1 MKLGWILPKSKEEY
15 KLKSNTDLI
24 KEISNELSEAYR
36 GKITN
41 LGGAVISTAFVLSK
55 IEKKPSLSTKTLDAF
70 LETADIRSDVTEVLA
85 RNLNGLWE
93 TVLSY
98 VGKYDASVLEE
109 LVLYDN
115 SFFEMSTPASLVKL
129 AGMILGISEND
140 KVLELCSG
148 SATFP
153 TYAMQDSRAS
163 EYTGIEINYNSND
176 IAVLRGSL
184 IGDNYHFIIN
194 NALTY
199 HYPTS
204 YDKIFANY
212 PFGLRGATDLDEC
225 RRELQE
231 QFGFNGTSISRCS
244 SDWLFNTVIIRSLK
258 ETGKAVAIMTNGAA
272 FNKPDVYMRQYFA
285 ENGLI
290 EAVINLPSA
299 LFVETAIPTTL
310 IIFSHN
316 NSSIRLINAEKI
328 FTKDGRRLNALSD
341 DNVQTILD
349 CLNEGGDNTID
360 VSPEEMREHDYNLMA
375 SHYLD
380 KPVVE
385 NGVCFG
391 ELIKSITRGVQVK
404 PALLESYKSIMPSNY
419 RFITLANVVNGSIDI
434 EEGQQYLTEL
444 TKTLE
449 KYVIPDNSIVL
460 SKMASPTFRSAVV
473 NSDSDYSIV
482 ATGNL
487 YIIEIDES
495 KADPYYIQAFF
506 DSKAGEAALNYGAG
520 GSAVMTISA
529 EAVKGIMIPLPS
541 LEKQKKIG
549 QKYQAALDEYTVLKR
564 KMKKLLERKRTLL
577 DNEG

>member
-1 MKLGWILPKSKEEY
+1 
-15 KLKSNTDLI
+15 
-24 KEISNELSEAYR
+24 
-36 GKITN
+36 
-41 LGGAVISTAFVLSK
+41 
-55 IEKKPSLSTKTLDAF
+55 
-70 LETADIRSDVTEVLA
+70 
-85 RNLNGLWE
+85 
-93 TVLSY
+93 
-98 VGKYDASVLEE
+98 
-109 LVLYDN
+109 
-115 SFFEMSTPASLVKL
+115 
-129 AGMILGISEND
+129 
-140 KVLELCSG
+140 
-148 SATFP
+148 
-153 TYAMQDSRAS
+153 
-163 EYTGIEINYNSND
+163 
-176 IAVLRGSL
+176 
-184 IGDNYHFIIN
+184 
-194 NALTY
+194 
-199 HYPTS
+199 
-204 YDKIFANY
+204 
-212 PFGLRGATDLDEC
+212 
-225 RRELQE
+225 
-231 QFGFNGTSISRCS
+231 
-244 SDWLFNTVIIRSLK
+244 
-258 ETGKAVAIMTNGAA
+258 
-272 FNKPDVYMRQYFA
+272 
-285 ENGLI
+285 
-290 EAVINLPSA
+290 
-299 LFVETAIPTTL
+299 
-310 IIFSHN
+310 
-316 NSSIRLINAEKI
+316 
-328 FTKDGRRLNALSD
+328 
-341 DNVQTILD
+341 
-349 CLNEGGDNTID
+349 
-360 VSPEEMREHDYNLMA
+360 MA

-449 KYVIPDNSIVL
+449 KYVIPENSIVL

-473 NSDSDYSIV
+473 NSDRDYSII